1 MATKTRPLPASENLF
16 EQPLPEENRVSQAL
30 VEASPQV
37 HETNPMAIIQ
47 AAAASGVDPDKL
59 KPYFDLQER
68 WEKNRAAEA
77 FGQAITRFQ
86 SLCPVVHKAKQAKSQ
101 GNFQGYTYA
110 SYDDVMRAAQPALIE
125 CGLAVS
131 FSTEQVDKQLKVTVR
146 IRHGIHF
153 EDHSLTV
160 PVPDMRVNDTQKYGG
175 ALSYAKRYALCAALN
190 IVTSDEDDDAAS
202 VYEPITDIQAADIQ
216 ELLDDLGPT
225 NADKAKFLAWLGVDS
240 ISRIA
245 AADYPKAIDAL
256 QRKRKA

>member
-1 MATKTRPLPASENLF
+1 
-16 EQPLPEENRVSQAL
+16 
-30 VEASPQV
+30 
-37 HETNPMAIIQ
+37 MAIIQ

-77 FGQAITRFQ
+77 FGHAITRFQ
-86 SLCPVVHKAKQAKSQ
+86 SLCPVVHKAKSAKSS

-110 SYDDVMRAAQPALIE
+110 SYDDVMRAAQPALIQ

-131 FSTEQVDKQLKVTVR
+131 FSTEQVEKQLKVTVR
-146 IRHGIHF
+146 IRHGIHY

-190 IVTSDEDDDAAS
+190 IVTSDEDNDAEGLRE
-202 VYEPITDIQAADIQ
+202 VITQ
-216 ELLDDLGPT
+216 EQYALLDELITETQSDR
-225 NADKAKFLAWLGVDS
+225 KKFLDWLGVDALGNV
-240 ISRIA
+240 SRG
-245 AADYPKAIDAL
+245 DFDKAYQAL
-256 QRKRKA
+256 QRKRKP